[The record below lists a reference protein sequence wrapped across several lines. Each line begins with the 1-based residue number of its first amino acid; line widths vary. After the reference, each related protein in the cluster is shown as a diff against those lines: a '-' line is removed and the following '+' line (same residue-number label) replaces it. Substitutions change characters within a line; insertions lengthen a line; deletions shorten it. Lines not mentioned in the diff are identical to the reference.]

1 MGSDEA
7 KTGDVSNANDLQGQ
21 ARSAEINEGVSPV
34 PKYSICVKD
43 DVTVDGHDIGGE
55 G

>member
-21 ARSAEINEGVSPV
+21 ARPAEINEGAPSA

-43 DVTVDGHDIGGE
+43 DATVDGHDIGGE